1 MTADMK
7 SSDGGFTLVE
17 LLVAMGLFLVLG
29 SLIMTSVLSMSRATS
44 DVKQFTNINE
54 QARIATERL
63 TRELRQASSIRG
75 AVLPAVVGGNTSMT
89 FDVDFNGDNVIDT
102 TAADP
107 EVLTYSYD
115 SGLKRL
121 TLTANDESGTAV

>member
-1 MTADMK
+1 MTVDMEPGD
-7 SSDGGFTLVE
+7 DGLTLVE
-17 LLVAMGLFLVLG
+17 LLVAMAFFLVLG
-29 SLIMTSVLSMSRATS
+29 SFVMTSVLSMSRATS

-75 AVLPAVVGGNTSMT
+75 AVLPAAVGGSTSMT

-115 SGLKRL
+115 STLQRL
-121 TLTANDESGTAV
+121 TLTANDESG